1 MRELTL
7 KMTYENCMKYL
18 EEAKAIKNDDLAK
31 FWEERVRRKYPE
43 KFIEEVKEEEPKK
56 KRGKKE

>member
-56 KRGKKE
+56 KKGKKE